1 METVSLGAPELV
13 TKAVI
18 RQRVWE
24 FLEKKDIANFPR
36 PVYHRIPNFKG
47 ASSAAQLFSTLPE
60 YQTARTVQVSPDKPQ
75 DDVRYLVLDH
85 NKDLIV
91 PTPGLAKGLFNRLT
105 VEAGSTK
112 DRIRLLASR
121 QGIDEHS
128 KPVPMAS
135 RFGVRVPDD
144 SIRSFQPPIIS
155 PYLKSNKHVLKETVP
170 IKNHLNQLN
179 DGSS

>member
-105 VEAGSTK
+105 VEPGSTK

-135 RFGVRVPDD
+135 RFGVRVPGGPHLVSKPDLD
-144 SIRSFQPPIIS
+144 PQGTRHEGELTSGWHKRQ
-155 PYLKSNKHVLKETVP
+155 
-170 IKNHLNQLN
+170 KNTI
-179 DGSS
+179 GI